1 VSKSLRIIPLG
12 GLGEIGKN
20 MMAIEFDRDILII
33 DVGVMFPEND
43 MWGVDLV
50 IPDWSYLRDKFDRVV
65 GIVITHGHEDHIG
78 ALPYLLME
86 MRAPIYATR
95 LAFGLVEGKLKRQGV
110 ADAAV
115 FHAVQVGDRFTVGPF
130 EMECLAMNHSIPDG
144 IGLAIRTPVGLL
156 IHTGDFKFDYTPAQ
170 GLGPD
175 FGRLAEL
182 GREGVL
188 ALLADSTGAE
198 RPGFT
203 PSEKV
208 IEPVF
213 DEIFRQAPGRI
224 IVATFAS
231 LLSRMQQVIQCA
243 HRHGRKVVLA
253 GYSIQENVRIAQ
265 ELGYLQ
271 IPPDTLAPIEAARRL
286 PLNQVV
292 FLVTG
297 SQGEPGAALAR
308 IARGQHREIEIIP
321 GDTVILSANPIPGNE
336 EEVARVINKLIQRGA
351 EVIYPPLAQ
360 VHVSGHASQE
370 EQKLLLALTRP
381 RYFIPIHG
389 ELRHLHAHAR
399 TARALGIPPERI
411 FVVENGMVIE
421 FKDGVGRIGERVPG
435 GYVFVDGSGVGDIG
449 PAVLRDREALARDG
463 FVIVVVTINQSTG
476 ALIGQ
481 PELVSRGF
489 VYLRESSELLDEAAR
504 RVVKVF
510 HSNGHR
516 STRALEA
523 AIKEV
528 VSKYLYDETRRRP
541 MVLPVVTQVQV

>member
-1 VSKSLRIIPLG
+1 MSTTLRIVPLG

-20 MMAIEFDRDILII
+20 MMAIEYGQGILIV

-43 MWGVDLV
+43 MWGIDLV

-78 ALPYLLME
+78 ALPYLLKE
-86 MRAPIYATR
+86 MQAPVYATR
-95 LAFGLVEGKLKRQGV
+95 LAFGLIEGKLRRQELTDSV
-110 ADAAV
+110 EL
-115 FHAVQVGDRFTVGPF
+115 HAIQVGDQSTIGAFQLEF
-130 EMECLAMNHSIPDG
+130 LAMNHSIPG
-144 IGLAIRTPVGLL
+144 GVGLAIRTPAGLL
-156 IHTGDFKFDYTPAQ
+156 IHSGDFKFDYTPAQ

-208 IEPVF
+208 IDPAFE
-213 DEIFRQAPGRI
+213 EIFREAPGRI
-224 IVATFAS
+224 IIATFAS
-231 LLSRMQQVIQCA
+231 LLARIQQVINCA
-243 HRHGRKVVLA
+243 VRHDRKVVLA
-253 GYSIQENVRIAQ
+253 GYSMQENARIAQ
-265 ELGYLQ
+265 KLGYLQ
-271 IPPDTLAPIEAARRL
+271 VPAGTLIQVEEARHLPP
-286 PLNQVV
+286 NQVV
-292 FLVTG
+292 FLVKG

-308 IARGQHREIEIIP
+308 IARGHYRDIEIVA
-321 GDTVILSANPIPGNE
+321 GDTVVLSANPIPGNE

-381 RYFIPIHG
+381 RYFVPIHG

-399 TARALGIPPERI
+399 TARALGIPAENI
-411 FVVENGMVIE
+411 FVVENGTVIE
-421 FKDGVGRIGERVPG
+421 FEDGVGRIGERVPG

-449 PAVLRDREALARDG
+449 PAVLRDREILARDG
-463 FVIVVVTINQSTG
+463 FVIAVVPVDRDTG
-476 ALIGQ
+476 TLIGQ

-489 VYLRESSELLDEAAR
+489 VYLRGSNELLDEAAR
-504 RVVKVF
+504 RVVKALNG
-510 HSNGHR
+510 NGHR
-516 STRALEA
+516 PARSIESTVKDVL
-523 AIKEV
+523 
-528 VSKYLYDETRRRP
+528 SKFLYDETHRRP
-541 MVLPVVTQVQV
+541 MILPVITRV

>member
-1 VSKSLRIIPLG
+1 
-12 GLGEIGKN
+12 
-20 MMAIEFDRDILII
+20 
-33 DVGVMFPEND
+33 
-43 MWGVDLV
+43 
-50 IPDWSYLRDKFDRVV
+50 
-65 GIVITHGHEDHIG
+65 
-78 ALPYLLME
+78 
-86 MRAPIYATR
+86 
-95 LAFGLVEGKLKRQGV
+95 
-110 ADAAV
+110 
-115 FHAVQVGDRFTVGPF
+115 
-130 EMECLAMNHSIPDG
+130 
-144 IGLAIRTPVGLL
+144 
-156 IHTGDFKFDYTPAQ
+156 
-170 GLGPD
+170 
-175 FGRLAEL
+175 
-182 GREGVL
+182 VL

-399 TARALGIPPERI
+399 TARVLGIPPERI

>member
-336 EEVARVINKLIQRGA
+336 EEVARVINNLIQRGA
-351 EVIYPPLAQ
+351 EVIYPP
-360 VHVSGHASQE
+360 
-370 EQKLLLALTRP
+370 TRP

>member
-1 VSKSLRIIPLG
+1 MSKVLRIVPLG

-20 MMAIEFDRDILII
+20 MMAIEYGQDILIV

-78 ALPYLLME
+78 ALPYLLQE
-86 MRAPIYATR
+86 MQAPVYATR
-95 LAFGLVEGKLKRQGV
+95 LAFGFIEGKLKRQGL
-110 ADAAV
+110 ANTTAL
-115 FHAVQVGDRFTVGPF
+115 HTVQVGDQISIGAFQVEF
-130 EMECLAMNHSIPDG
+130 LAMNHSIPDG
-144 IGLAIRTPVGLL
+144 VGLAIRTPVGLL
-156 IHTGDFKFDYTPAQ
+156 IHSGDFKFDYTPTHGVGA
-170 GLGPD
+170 D

-188 ALLADSTGAE
+188 ALMADSTGAE

-208 IEPVF
+208 IDPVF
-213 DEIFRQAPGRI
+213 DEIFRDAPGRI
-224 IVATFAS
+224 IIATFSS
-231 LLSRMQQVIQCA
+231 LISRVQQVINCA
-243 HRHGRKVVLA
+243 ARHDRKIALA
-253 GYSIQENVRIAQ
+253 GYSLLENVRMAQ
-265 ELGYLQ
+265 KLGYLDV
-271 IPPDTLAPIEAARRL
+271 PAGTLVSLEEIRRL
-286 PLNQVV
+286 PPEQVV
-292 FLVTG
+292 LLVTG

-308 IARGQHREIEIIP
+308 IARGAHRDINIIP

-336 EEVARVINKLIQRGA
+336 EVVARVINKLFQRGA

-370 EQKLLLALTRP
+370 EQKLLLALVKP
-381 RYFIPIHG
+381 KYFIPIHG

-399 TARALGIPPERI
+399 TARMLGMSPENI
-411 FVVENGMVIE
+411 FVVENGTVIE
-421 FKDGVGRIGERVPG
+421 FEDGVGRVGERVPG

-463 FVIVVVTINQSTG
+463 FVIAVVPVDQATG
-476 ALIGQ
+476 EPAGP

-489 VYLRESSELLDEAAR
+489 VYLREAGDLLDEAAR
-504 RVVKVF
+504 RVE
-510 HSNGHR
+510 
-516 STRALEA
+516 RALLDSSCCSPRAVESTV
-523 AIKEV
+523 KDV
-528 VSKYLYDETRRRP
+528 LGKFLYDETHRRP
-541 MVLPVVTQVQV
+541 MILPVVTEV

>member
-1 VSKSLRIIPLG
+1 MSKSLRIIPLG

-20 MMAIEFDRDILII
+20 MMAIEFGRDILIV

-95 LAFGLVEGKLKRQGV
+95 LAFGLVEGKLRRQGV
-110 ADAAV
+110 ADVAE
-115 FHAVQVGDRFTVGPF
+115 FHAIQVGDRFTVGPF
-130 EMECLAMNHSIPDG
+130 EIECLAMNHSIPDG
-144 IGLAIRTPVGLL
+144 VGLAIRTPAGLL
-156 IHTGDFKFDYTPAQ
+156 IHTGDFKFDYTPTQ

-203 PSEKV
+203 PSEKT
-208 IEPVF
+208 IEPVL

-231 LLSRMQQVIQCA
+231 LLSRMQQVIHCA
-243 HRHGRKVVLA
+243 NRHGRKVVLA

-271 IPPDTLAPIEAARRL
+271 VPAGILISTEAARRL

-308 IARGQHREIEIIP
+308 IARGQHRDIEIIP

-411 FVVENGMVIE
+411 FIVENGMVIE
-421 FKDGVGRIGERVPG
+421 FEDGVGRIGERVPG

-476 ALIGQ
+476 TLIGQ

-504 RVVKVF
+504 RVVKALNG
-510 HSNGHR
+510 NGHR

-523 AIKEV
+523 TIKDV

>member
-1 VSKSLRIIPLG
+1 MSTTLRIVPLG

-20 MMAIEFDRDILII
+20 MMAIEYGQEILIV

-43 MWGVDLV
+43 MWGIDLV

-78 ALPYLLME
+78 ALPYLLKE
-86 MRAPIYATR
+86 MQAPIYATR
-95 LAFGLVEGKLKRQGV
+95 LAFGLIEGKLRRQDL
-110 ADAAV
+110 ADSV
-115 FHAVQVGDRFTVGPF
+115 ELHAIQVGDQSTIGAFQLEF
-130 EMECLAMNHSIPDG
+130 LAMNHSIPG
-144 IGLAIRTPVGLL
+144 GVGLAIRTPAGLL
-156 IHTGDFKFDYTPAQ
+156 IHSGDFKFDYTPAQ

-208 IEPVF
+208 IDPAFE
-213 DEIFRQAPGRI
+213 EIFREAPGRI
-224 IVATFAS
+224 IIATFAS
-231 LLSRMQQVIQCA
+231 LLARIQQVINCA
-243 HRHGRKVVLA
+243 VQHDRKVVLA
-253 GYSIQENVRIAQ
+253 GYSMQENVRIAQ
-265 ELGYLQ
+265 KLGYLQ
-271 IPPDTLAPIEAARRL
+271 VPAGTLIQIEEARHLPPNR
-286 PLNQVV
+286 VV

-308 IARGQHREIEIIP
+308 IARGQYRDIEIVA
-321 GDTVILSANPIPGNE
+321 GDTVVLSANPIPGNE

-381 RYFIPIHG
+381 RYFVPIHG

-399 TARALGIPPERI
+399 TARALGIPAENI
-411 FVVENGMVIE
+411 FVVENGTVIE
-421 FKDGVGRIGERVPG
+421 FEDGVGRIGERVPG

-449 PAVLRDREALARDG
+449 PAVLRDREILARDG
-463 FVIVVVTINQSTG
+463 FVIAVVPVDRDTG
-476 ALIGQ
+476 TLVRQ

-489 VYLRESSELLDEAAR
+489 VYLRGSNELLDEAAR
-504 RVVKVF
+504 RVVKALNG
-510 HSNGHR
+510 NGHR
-516 STRALEA
+516 PARSIESTVKDVL
-523 AIKEV
+523 
-528 VSKYLYDETRRRP
+528 SKFLYDETHRRP
-541 MVLPVVTQVQV
+541 MILPVITRV

>member
-1 VSKSLRIIPLG
+1 
-12 GLGEIGKN
+12 
-20 MMAIEFDRDILII
+20 MMAIEYGQEILIV

-43 MWGVDLV
+43 MWGIDLV

-78 ALPYLLME
+78 ALPYLLKE
-86 MRAPIYATR
+86 MQAPIYATR
-95 LAFGLVEGKLKRQGV
+95 LAFGLIEGKLRRQDL
-110 ADAAV
+110 ADSV
-115 FHAVQVGDRFTVGPF
+115 ELHAIQVGDQSTIGTFQLEF
-130 EMECLAMNHSIPDG
+130 LAMNHSIPG
-144 IGLAIRTPVGLL
+144 GVGLAIRTPAGLL
-156 IHTGDFKFDYTPAQ
+156 IHSGDFKFDYTPAQ
-170 GLGPD
+170 GIGPD

-208 IEPVF
+208 IDPAFE
-213 DEIFRQAPGRI
+213 EIFREAPGRI
-224 IVATFAS
+224 IIATFAS
-231 LLSRMQQVIQCA
+231 LLARIQQVINCA
-243 HRHGRKVVLA
+243 VRHDRKVVLA
-253 GYSIQENVRIAQ
+253 GYSMQENTRIAQ
-265 ELGYLQ
+265 KLGYLQ
-271 IPPDTLAPIEAARRL
+271 VPAGTLIQIEEARHL
-286 PLNQVV
+286 PLNRVV

-308 IARGQHREIEIIP
+308 IARGQYRDIEIVA
-321 GDTVILSANPIPGNE
+321 GDTVVLSANPIPGNE

-381 RYFIPIHG
+381 RYFVPIHG

-399 TARALGIPPERI
+399 TARALGIPAENI
-411 FVVENGMVIE
+411 FVVENGTVIE
-421 FKDGVGRIGERVPG
+421 FEDGVGRIGERVPG

-449 PAVLRDREALARDG
+449 PAVLRDREILARDG
-463 FVIVVVTINQSTG
+463 FVIAVVPVDRDTG
-476 ALIGQ
+476 TLVRQ

-489 VYLRESSELLDEAAR
+489 VYLRGSNELLDEAAR
-504 RVVKVF
+504 RVVKALNG
-510 HSNGHR
+510 NGHR
-516 STRALEA
+516 PARSIESTVKDVL
-523 AIKEV
+523 
-528 VSKYLYDETRRRP
+528 SKFLYDETHRRP
-541 MVLPVVTQVQV
+541 MILPVITRV